1 MRHTEMKKLLYLFKL
16 LKIPHW
22 EMSQYPIHYIL
33 KKWPIKL
40 LCSLIGQ
47 EGSTDENDKND
58 GITLLLPQISDSV
71 QKIKPAHKL
80 LLLKI
85 FS

>member
-1 MRHTEMKKLLYLFKL
+1 MKKLLHLLKL

-22 EMSQYPIHYIL
+22 EMSQNHINYLL

-47 EGSTDENDKND
+47 EGSADQNDKND
-58 GITLLLPQISDSV
+58 GITLLLLQISDSV
-71 QKIKPAHKL
+71 QKIKSAHK